1 MIPQTAAICKP
12 FLGKNKTRRR
22 KSTVAPCSRP
32 GVWETPGH
40 ANALREFLAGSMA
53 RRGGFYAAGR
63 MGPAGRRRR
72 RRRPGGARPG
82 PPGGRAEPGQAR
94 PEGGSRRGRSR
105 RLHKTGVGA
114 AAGASPLPAGIQKIK
129 AGAVPLLPGP
139 AQCRRWPADFWC
151 AGGDHWAPCRAGRTR
166 PPPRGPPSWKGS

>member
-40 ANALREFLAGSMA
+40 ANALREFLTGSMA
-53 RRGGFYAAGR
+53 RRGSFYAAGR
-63 MGPAGRRRR
+63 MGAAG
-72 RRRPGGARPG
+72 AV
-82 PPGGRAEPGQAR
+82 GRAEPGQAR
-94 PEGGSRRGRSR
+94 PEGGPLRGRSR

-151 AGGDHWAPCRAGRTR
+151 AGGGHWAPCRAGRAR

>member
-1 MIPQTAAICKP
+1 MIPQTVAICKS

-22 KSTVAPCSRP
+22 KSTVAPYSRP

-53 RRGGFYAAGR
+53 RRGSFYAAGR
-63 MGPAGRRRR
+63 KGAPQ
-72 RRRPGGARPG
+72 GGAAG
-82 PPGGRAEPGQAR
+82 AVGRAKPGQAR
-94 PEGGSRRGRSR
+94 PEGGSLRGRSR

-114 AAGASPLPAGIQKIK
+114 AAGACPLPAGIQKIK

-151 AGGDHWAPCRAGRTR
+151 AGGDHWAPCRAGRAR

>member
-1 MIPQTAAICKP
+1 MIPQTGRRCKP
-12 FLGKNKTRRR
+12 FLAKK
-22 KSTVAPCSRP
+22 
-32 GVWETPGH
+32 
-40 ANALREFLAGSMA
+40 
-53 RRGGFYAAGR
+53 
-63 MGPAGRRRR
+63 
-72 RRRPGGARPG
+72 RPGGEKAPWRLVPDRACGKRPAMQTPSG
-82 PPGGRAEPGQAR
+82 NFSPVVWPAGAAFMQPAGWAPQGGAAGAVGRAEPGQAR
-94 PEGGSRRGRSR
+94 PEGGSLRGRSR

-151 AGGDHWAPCRAGRTR
+151 AGGDHWAPCRAGRAR